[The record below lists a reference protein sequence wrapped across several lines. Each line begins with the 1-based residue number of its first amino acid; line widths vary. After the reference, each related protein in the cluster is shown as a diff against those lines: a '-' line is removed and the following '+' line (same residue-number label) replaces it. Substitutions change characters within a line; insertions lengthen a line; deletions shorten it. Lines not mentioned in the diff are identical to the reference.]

1 VGEAR
6 KHHYVP
12 VFYQAHFANSKGLLW
27 VYDRRLKTYKEL
39 HPRVICFQSDLYTLK
54 RKDGPS
60 ERRVESQLLSLVDGL
75 GSSAIRNILS
85 GNRTREAVQALA
97 YFIGVQIHR
106 LPSFARQISELYVSS
121 AEEMMRL
128 MSVDVGRMQSV
139 IERVQEAGKSIDVSA
154 ESMVDAIREKQIE
167 VVATE
172 VPFLSHIFGQA
183 ESISDV
189 LEGLDWQILV
199 APHTTGFIICDDPVV
214 VVPPAGCASVGFLV
228 PGTVSYFPLTRKFCL
243 RLCSTKS
250 SIYRKISKETVQAV
264 NYNIAA
270 HSERFVMGPDKA
282 QLVSSVLE
290 SGGSE
295 EASVPRYTIEMLNQD
310 DSGSFQ
316 KLTIHPGRYF
326 YLKGSAP

>member
-1 VGEAR
+1 MGEAR

-60 ERRVESQLLSLVDGL
+60 ERRIESQLLSFIDGL

-97 YFIGVQIHR
+97 YFIGVQIYR

-172 VPFLSHIFGQA
+172 VPFLSHIFDQA

-199 APHTTGFIICDDPVV
+199 APHTTGFIVCDNPVV
-214 VVPPAGCASVGFLV
+214 VVPPSGSPFVGFLV

-250 SIYRKISKETVQAV
+250 SIYRKISKETVQTV
-264 NYNIAA
+264 NHNIAA

-282 QLVSSVLE
+282 QLMSTVLN
-290 SGGSE
+290 SGSSE
-295 EASVPRYTIEMLNQD
+295 EDFAPRYTIEMLNQD
-310 DSGSFQ
+310 DHGSFQ
-316 KLTIHPGRYF
+316 KLTVHPRRYF